1 MNEQI
6 KPSRSSKPERIRFD
20 GEKTREYNRY
30 YAKVATG
37 YKVAKFALLAALL
50 CYLIVTMSIYRSFI
64 TYDNL
69 MYLIRD
75 FDGSAATVG
84 NGFSEVSYDDEG
96 ETHFGIYKDRLAL
109 VTSSSLTFYNS
120 TGASE
125 LKSVGT
131 GTSPALLTGDK
142 YAMVYDVGGTSY
154 YLYNT
159 VARVLSKT
167 TEGRIQSAALS
178 DKGNYL
184 LVTRAKENRYL
195 ITLYDD
201 SFRELTRIY
210 KDKYVVDAALD
221 TTGTRYAVASLEVTG
236 AEFMCEVMSGRST
249 SDTSNS
255 VTLSGY
261 MPLSVNYFE
270 NGSFA
275 VVCDEAVLFFSDSG
289 EMTAEYK
296 FSEKNLV
303 FADFSGN
310 RLLITVSENIVASR
324 SRLILLTSSGEV
336 EKEIRVEG
344 KISAAALGGERI
356 YYVCS
361 EELTCVESDG
371 GTKSEACTSDVRE
384 LVPYIDGIMVCTGT
398 SAYMGFSAGDAADP
412 VGAADTSE
420 N

>member
-1 MNEQI
+1 MSEQI
-6 KPSRSSKPERIRFD
+6 KPNKTSKPERIRFD

-75 FDGSAATVG
+75 FDGSAAAVG
-84 NGFSEVSYDDEG
+84 NGFSEVTYDDEG
-96 ETHFGIYKDRLAL
+96 EMRFGIYKDRLAL
-109 VTSSSLTFYNS
+109 VTTSSLTFYNS
-120 TGASE
+120 SGSSE
-125 LKSVGT
+125 LRSVGT
-131 GTSPALLTGDK
+131 GNSPAFLTGDK

-159 VARVLSKT
+159 VARVLSKN

-178 DKGNYL
+178 GKGNYL

-195 ITLYDD
+195 ITVYDD

-221 TTGTRYAVASLEVTG
+221 TTGTRYAIASLEVTG
-236 AEFMCEVMSGRST
+236 ADFVCEVMSGRT
-249 SDTSNS
+249 ASDASNS

-261 MPLSVNYFE
+261 MPLSVNYFD

-275 VVCDEAVLFFSDSG
+275 VVCDTGVLFFSDSG
-289 EMTAEYK
+289 EKTAEYK
-296 FSEKNLV
+296 FSGKNLV
-303 FADFSGN
+303 FADFSGD

-324 SRLILLTSSGEV
+324 SRLILLSSSGDV
-336 EKEIRVEG
+336 ENEIQVEG
-344 KISAAALGGERI
+344 KISSAALGGERI

-361 EELTCVESDG
+361 DELFCIEPDG
-371 GTKSEACTSDVRE
+371 STKSEACTSDVRE
-384 LVPYIDGIMVCTGT
+384 LVSYIDSVMVCTGT
-398 SAYMGFSAGDAADP
+398 SAYMGFGEGDTADSEASDS
-412 VGAADTSE
+412 VG
-420 N
+420 